1 MRALVTGGNGFMGSH
16 LVEGLS
22 AEGWEVVVVDRGTNP
37 YFTPAPEV
45 RVVRETISNRGAMR
59 EALAGVDVVFHLA
72 WSGVHVSSNQ
82 DLRSHVEANLLPSLS
97 LFDVCLEVGVPR
109 VVFVSSGG
117 TVYGKAEELPISEEH
132 ATHPINAY
140 GVTKLAVEHYLAL
153 YRHLWQL
160 EPVIL
165 RPSVAYGER
174 QDPAGLQGAVAVF
187 LGRLLKG
194 EPIVVWGD
202 GGAVRDYFHVSD
214 LVRAC
219 LRAATRPVAG
229 EIFNISGGR
238 GVSLRELLELIRRV
252 TGRQPE
258 VRYEEARRFDVPE
271 LVLDLGKARELLDW
285 QPRIALEEG
294 LERTWRWIR
303 TAID

>member
-1 MRALVTGGNGFMGSH
+1 MKALVTGGNGFMGSH
-16 LVEGLS
+16 LVAGLA
-22 AEGWEVVVVDRGTNP
+22 AEGWDVVVVDPGTNP
-37 YFTPAPEV
+37 FFSPPPEV
-45 RVVRETISNRGAMR
+45 RVVREPISNRGAMR
-59 EALAGVDVVFHLA
+59 QALEGVDVVFHLA

-82 DLRSHVEANLLPSLS
+82 DLRSHVEVNLLPSLS
-97 LFDVCLEVGVPR
+97 LFDACLEVGVR
-109 VVFVSSGG
+109 RLVFISSGG
-117 TVYGKAEELPISEEH
+117 TVYGKAETLPIAEDH

-153 YRHLWQL
+153 YRHLWRL

-187 LGRLLKG
+187 FGRLLEG

-219 LRAATRPVAG
+219 LSAATRPVAG
-229 EIFNISGGR
+229 ETFNISGGR
-238 GVSLRELLELIRRV
+238 GVSLRELVELIRRV
-252 TGRQPE
+252 TGRSPE
-258 VRYEEARRFDVPE
+258 VRYEEARSFDVPE
-271 LVLDLGKARELLDW
+271 LVLDLRKARQLLAW
-285 QPRIALEEG
+285 EPRVALEEG
-294 LERTWRWIR
+294 LERTWRWMR
-303 TAID
+303 SAIG